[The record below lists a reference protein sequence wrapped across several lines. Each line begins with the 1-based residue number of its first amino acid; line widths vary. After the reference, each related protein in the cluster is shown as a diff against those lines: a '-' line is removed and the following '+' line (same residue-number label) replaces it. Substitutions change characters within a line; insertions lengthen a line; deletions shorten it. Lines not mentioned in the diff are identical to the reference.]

1 MPALA
6 QTAAQT
12 KARSAAPAPSAPR
25 NNPLIEW
32 IIPIAAVSLVF
43 VMLVPLPAMV
53 LDLLLAASFAA
64 SVLVLLSALQILRPA
79 QFSVFPSLLLLLTL
93 FRLSLNLASSRRIL
107 LHGNE
112 GAGAAGRVIEAFGQ
126 FVVGGNY
133 IVGFVLFLAL
143 IAIQYI
149 VVSHGA
155 VRTAEVT
162 ARFTL
167 DALPGKQMAIDADL
181 NAGLIDEHQARARR
195 EQTAREAEFYGA
207 MDGAARFNQ
216 RDSIATILITGI
228 NILAGFLIG
237 VFQLDIPFREALK
250 TYTVL
255 TVGDGLVTLIPSLL
269 VSMAGGMVVTRAS
282 SNATLS
288 ADLGSQL
295 LSRRRSLQIAAGVMV
310 ALACIP
316 GLPKFSFL
324 AIAGIVALLASRL
337 PQPVKD
343 KDGKVIEPALADPV
357 ALAAAGGE
365 KDKKAGKSESI
376 EDLLKL
382 DELSLEVG
390 YALVSLVDV
399 AQGGQLLARV
409 KALRSSLAVQLGFIV
424 PPVHITDNV
433 RLKPREYVISL
444 RGVEIARWEM
454 LEDKVLA
461 ISSELTPPALAG
473 TPTREPAFGVAALW
487 IARALEPQALTSG
500 YAVVD
505 QTSVLSTHLA
515 EVLRLHAYEL
525 LTRQETK
532 RLLDRLSE
540 SHPKLVEELVPKIL
554 SLGEV
559 QKVLQQ
565 LLREQVSIRD
575 LPSILETLLDACA
588 ANKHPVLLVEA
599 ARQALG
605 RALVRPLLSEDGGL
619 RVLTLDH
626 NLEEELS
633 RAFNPQAPPP
643 TATGLQPSFVRR
655 ILDGLRQL
663 AGDQVAQTAPILLCG
678 TPARF
683 HLRRLLEPFLP
694 KIVVLSPLEIPP
706 MIPVQSLGTVR

>member
-1 MPALA
+1 LKMAETAKASGPVSPA
-6 QTAAQT
+6 Q
-12 KARSAAPAPSAPR
+12 
-25 NNPLIEW
+25 EW
-32 IIPIAAVSLVF
+32 ALPIAAVSLVF
-43 VMLVPLPAMV
+43 IMLVPVPALL
-53 LDLLLAASFAA
+53 LDLLLATSMTA
-64 SVLVLLSALQILRPA
+64 SVLVLLSAIQILRPA

-112 GAGAAGRVIEAFGQ
+112 GVAAAGRVIEAFGQ

-133 IVGFVLFLAL
+133 VVGFVLFIAL

-181 NAGLIDEHQARARR
+181 NAGLIDESQARARR
-195 EQTAREAEFYGA
+195 EAIAHEAEFYGA

-216 RDSIATILITGI
+216 RDALATILITAV
-228 NILAGFLIG
+228 NIVAGFLIG
-237 VFQLDIPFREALK
+237 VFQLEIPFRDALR

-255 TVGDGLVTLIPSLL
+255 TVGDGLVTMIPSLL

-282 SNATLS
+282 SDSSLS
-288 ADLGSQL
+288 VDVNRQL
-295 LSRRRSLQIAAGVMV
+295 LSRRRPLFIAAGVMLV
-310 ALACIP
+310 LAAIP

-324 AIAGIVALLASRL
+324 MMAGLLGLLAWRA
-337 PQPVKD
+337 PKPVAQ
-343 KDGKVIEPALADPV
+343 VEPAVPP
-357 ALAAAGGE
+357 E
-365 KDKKAGKSESI
+365 AGKQVKENL

-390 YALVSLVDV
+390 YDLVALVDV
-399 AQGGQLLARV
+399 QQGGQLLQRV
-409 KALRSSLAVQLGFIV
+409 RMLRNNLALQLGFIV
-424 PPVHITDNV
+424 PPVHITDNI
-433 RLKPREYVISL
+433 RLKPREYTISM

-454 LEDKVLA
+454 LGNKLMA
-461 ISSELTPPALAG
+461 ISSDASPPPLAG
-473 TPTREPAFGVAALW
+473 EPTREPAFGVSALW
-487 IARALEPQALTSG
+487 ISPDLQNQALALG

-505 QTSVLSTHLA
+505 QTSVLATHLA
-515 EVLRLHAYEL
+515 EVIKQHAHEL

-540 SHPKLVEELVPKIL
+540 SHPKLVEELVPKVL

-575 LPSILETLLDACA
+575 LSTILETLLDVAIV
-588 ANKHPVLLVEA
+588 NKNPVLLVET

-605 RALVRPLLSEDGGL
+605 RALVHPLLSRDGEL
-619 RVLTLDH
+619 RVVTLD
-626 NLEEELS
+626 NQFEDELN
-633 RAFNPQAPPP
+633 RAFSPQQPPST
-643 TATGLQPSFVRR
+643 TAMQPNFVRR
-655 ILDGLRQL
+655 VLEGLRNL
-663 AGDQVAQTAPILLCG
+663 AGEQVSIAPPILLCG
-678 TPARF
+678 TPGRF

-694 KIVVLSPLEIPP
+694 KIVVLSPGEIPP
-706 MIPVQSLGTVR
+706 RVQIQSVGVVR

>member
-1 MPALA
+1 MAA
-6 QTAAQT
+6 AVVTAA
-12 KARSAAPAPSAPR
+12 APTR
-25 NNPLIEW
+25 NGFIEW
-32 IIPIAAVSLVF
+32 IVPIAAVSLVF
-43 VMLVPLPAMV
+43 VMLVPLPAFA
-53 LDLLLAASFAA
+53 LDLLLATSFAA

-79 QFSVFPSLLLLLTL
+79 QFSVFPSLLLLMTL

-112 GAGAAGRVIEAFGQ
+112 GASAAGRVIEAFGQ

-133 IVGFVLFLAL
+133 VVGFVLFLAL

-195 EQTAREAEFYGA
+195 EQIAREAEFYGA

-216 RDSIATILITGI
+216 RDSIATILITAI

-255 TVGDGLVTLIPSLL
+255 TVGDGLVTMIPSLL
-269 VSMAGGMVVTRAS
+269 VSMAGGMIVTRAS
-282 SNATLS
+282 SDSTLS
-288 ADLGSQL
+288 VDLGKQL
-295 LSRRRSLQIAAGVMV
+295 LSRRRSLHIAAGVMV

-324 AIAGIVALLASRL
+324 AIAAIVVLIASRL
-337 PQPVKD
+337 PKPLKD
-343 KDGKVIEPALADPV
+343 KDGKIIEPEATVEPGAP
-357 ALAAAGGE
+357 AAVE
-365 KDKKAGKSESI
+365 KDKKAAKSESI

-382 DELSLEVG
+382 DELSLELG
-390 YALVSLVDV
+390 YQLVNLVD
-399 AQGGQLLARV
+399 AQQGGQLLARV
-409 KALRSSLAVQLGFIV
+409 KSLRSSLAVQLGFIV
-424 PPVHITDNV
+424 PPIHITDNV
-433 RLKPREYVISL
+433 RLRPHEYVISL

-454 LEDKVLA
+454 AADQVLA
-461 ISSELTPPALAG
+461 ISSDLKPPPFAG

-487 IARALEPQALTSG
+487 IPRALESQALTAG

-505 QTSVLSTHLA
+505 QTSVLATHLA
-515 EVLRLHAYEL
+515 EIIRQHAYEL

-532 RLLDRLSE
+532 RLLDRLSD

-565 LLREQVSIRD
+565 LLREQVSVRD
-575 LPSILETLLDACA
+575 LPSILETLLDICA
-588 ANKHPVLLVEA
+588 TTKNPILLVEA
-599 ARQALG
+599 CRQALG
-605 RALVRPLLSEDGGL
+605 RALVRPLLSDDGGL

-626 NLEEELS
+626 NIEEELS
-633 RAFNPQAPPP
+633 RAFNPQAAPA
-643 TATGLQPSFVRR
+643 TSTGLQPSFVRR
-655 ILDGLRQL
+655 ILDGLRTL
-663 AGDQVAQTAPILLCG
+663 AGDQVAQTAPILLCS

-706 MIPVQSLGTVR
+706 MVPVQSLGTVR

>member
-1 MPALA
+1 MPT
-6 QTAAQT
+6 TAV
-12 KARSAAPAPSAPR
+12 APGPLTR
-25 NNPLIEW
+25 NQFVEW
-32 IIPIAAVSLVF
+32 IVPIAAVSLVF
-43 VMLVPLPAMV
+43 VMLVPLPAFA
-53 LDLLLAASFAA
+53 LDLLLATSFAA

-112 GAGAAGRVIEAFGQ
+112 GAGAAGKVIEAFGQ

-133 IVGFVLFLAL
+133 VVGFVLFIAL

-255 TVGDGLVTLIPSLL
+255 TVGDGLVTMIPSLL

-282 SNATLS
+282 SNVTLS
-288 ADLGSQL
+288 ADLGTQL
-295 LSRRRSLQIAAGVMV
+295 FSRRRSLQIAAGVMV

-324 AIAGIVALLASRL
+324 AVASVVFLLAARL
-337 PQPVKD
+337 PKVQD
-343 KDGKVIEPALADPV
+343 KDGRVIDVAAADPG
-357 ALAAAGGE
+357 ALPAAE
-365 KDKKAGKSESI
+365 KDKKAAKSESI

-390 YALVSLVDV
+390 YGLVNLVD
-399 AQGGQLLARV
+399 AQQGGQLLARV

-424 PPVHITDNV
+424 PPIHITDNV
-433 RLKPREYVISL
+433 RLKAREYVISL
-444 RGVEIARWEM
+444 RGVEITRWEM

-461 ISSELTPPALAG
+461 ISSEITPPALAG

-487 IARALEPQALTSG
+487 ISRALESQALTSG

-515 EVLRLHAYEL
+515 EVIRQHAYEL
-525 LTRQETK
+525 LSRQETK

-554 SLGEV
+554 SLGDV

-575 LPSILETLLDACA
+575 LSTILETLLDASA
-588 ANKHPVLLVEA
+588 TSKHPVLLVEA

-605 RALVRPLLSEDGGL
+605 RALVRPLLSDDGGL

-626 NLEEELS
+626 NIEEELG
-633 RAFNPQAPPP
+633 RAFSPQTVSAPG
-643 TATGLQPSFVRR
+643 AGLQSGLQPSFVRR
-655 ILDGLRQL
+655 ILDGLRTL
-663 AGDQVAQTAPILLCG
+663 AGDQVAQTAPILLCS

-694 KIVVLSPLEIPP
+694 KVVVLSPLEIPP
-706 MIPVQSLGTVR
+706 MVSVQSLGVVR